1 MHLIPCVWQLKY
13 MPKRAAK
20 AMSQRTAINRGKT
33 PRFPVSQGPCM
44 HDFNSPA
51 RWARLALLVGLAAAS
66 FARAS
71 APTAAPAVAAG
82 AAPVAPA
89 TAAAAAATP
98 APAAGAPAS
107 AAAPPAAEQH
117 VAATIAP
124 QYAELARK
132 LAKTLPEYNVE
143 RIAPSGVDGILE
155 VLMEGNRIVYT
166 DTSGKHLFN
175 GHLFDIDAH
184 EDLTERRIEA
194 LTRIDVK
201 QLPLADAFDVV
212 RGDGKRQLY
221 VFEDPDCPYC
231 KKFEEQL
238 PKINNVTLHI
248 FLYPLTSIHPHAY
261 EHAQSV
267 WCSKDRQ
274 KSWADKM
281 LKGID
286 PPAAKCANPLDR
298 NLALGEK
305 LHIDGTPTIVFADGR
320 VRAGTMSAEDLE
332 PLLNG
337 G

>member
-1 MHLIPCVWQLKY
+1 
-13 MPKRAAK
+13 
-20 AMSQRTAINRGKT
+20 
-33 PRFPVSQGPCM
+33 M
-44 HDFNSPA
+44 HDFKSPA
-51 RWARLALLVGLAAAS
+51 RWVRLALLAGLAAAS
-66 FARAS
+66 FARAAS
-71 APTAAPAVAAG
+71 APAATTAVTAG
-82 AAPVAPA
+82 AAPPPAAAPA
-89 TAAAAAATP
+89 TAAPATPAAAAPT
-98 APAAGAPAS
+98 A
-107 AAAPPAAEQH
+107 AAAPAGAADH

-132 LAKTLPEYNVE
+132 LAKTLPEYTIE
-143 RIAPSGVDGILE
+143 RIGPSGVDGILE

-166 DTSGKHLFN
+166 DISGKHLFN
-175 GHLFDIDAH
+175 GHLFDIEAH

-212 RGDGKRQLY
+212 HGDGKRQLY

-298 NLALGEK
+298 NLALGDK

-332 PLLNG
+332 HSLG
-337 G
+337 GG

>member
-1 MHLIPCVWQLKY
+1 

-20 AMSQRTAINRGKT
+20 AMSQRTPINRGKT
-33 PRFPVSQGPCM
+33 ARFPMSQGLCM
-44 HDFNSPA
+44 HDFKSPA
-51 RWARLALLVGLAAAS
+51 RWARLALLTGLAAAC
-66 FARAS
+66 FARAAS
-71 APTAAPAVAAG
+71 APTAAAAVTAG
-82 AAPVAPA
+82 AAPPPA
-89 TAAAAAATP
+89 SAP
-98 APAAGAPAS
+98 APAA
-107 AAAPPAAEQH
+107 AAAPPAAPAAAAAAADH
-117 VAATIAP
+117 VAPTIAP
-124 QYAELARK
+124 QYADLARK
-132 LAKTLPEYNVE
+132 LAKTLPEYTIE

-166 DTSGKHLFN
+166 DNSGKHLFN

-184 EDLTERRIEA
+184 EDLTERRIET
-194 LTRIDVK
+194 LTRLDVK
-201 QLPLADAFDVV
+201 QFPLADAFDVV
-212 RGDGKRQLY
+212 HGDGKRQLY

-332 PLLNG
+332 HLLG
-337 G
+337 GG

>member
-1 MHLIPCVWQLKY
+1 M
-13 MPKRAAK
+13 
-20 AMSQRTAINRGKT
+20 
-33 PRFPVSQGPCM
+33 
-44 HDFNSPA
+44 
-51 RWARLALLVGLAAAS
+51 LAGLAAAS
-66 FARAS
+66 FAWAAS
-71 APTAAPAVAAG
+71 DPPATAAGSGATPPPAA
-82 AAPVAPA
+82 APA
-89 TAAAAAATP
+89 TAAP
-98 APAAGAPAS
+98 APADQRAAPA
-107 AAAPPAAEQH
+107 
-117 VAATIAP
+117 IAP

-132 LAKTLPEYNVE
+132 LSKTLPEYTIE
-143 RIAPSGVDGILE
+143 RISPSGVDGILE

-212 RGDGKRQLY
+212 HGNGKRQLY
-221 VFEDPDCPYC
+221 LFEDPDCPYC

-238 PKINNVTLHI
+238 PKINDVTLHV
-248 FLYPLTSIHPHAY
+248 FLYPLTTIHPHAY

-267 WCSKDRQ
+267 WCSKDRP

-286 PPAAKCANPLDR
+286 PPTAKCANPIDR

-332 PLLNG
+332 HLLG
-337 G
+337 GG

>member
-1 MHLIPCVWQLKY
+1 
-13 MPKRAAK
+13 MPKRPAK

-33 PRFPVSQGPCM
+33 ARFPVSQGPCM

-51 RWARLALLVGLAAAS
+51 RWARLALLAGLAVAS

-71 APTAAPAVAAG
+71 APTATPAVAA
-82 AAPVAPA
+82 APPP
-89 TAAAAAATP
+89 AAATASPPAGAPPP
-98 APAAGAPAS
+98 APAAAPA
-107 AAAPPAAEQH
+107 AADHLAP
-117 VAATIAP
+117 TIAP

-132 LAKTLPEYNVE
+132 LAKTLPEYTIE
-143 RIAPSGVDGILE
+143 RIEPSGVDGILE

-166 DTSGKHLFN
+166 ETSGKHLFN

-212 RGDGKRQLY
+212 HGDGKRQLY
-221 VFEDPDCPYC
+221 LFEDPDCPYC

-261 EHAQSV
+261 EHAQGV

-305 LHIDGTPTIVFADGR
+305 LHVDGTPTIVFADGR

-332 PLLNG
+332 HLLG
-337 G
+337 GG